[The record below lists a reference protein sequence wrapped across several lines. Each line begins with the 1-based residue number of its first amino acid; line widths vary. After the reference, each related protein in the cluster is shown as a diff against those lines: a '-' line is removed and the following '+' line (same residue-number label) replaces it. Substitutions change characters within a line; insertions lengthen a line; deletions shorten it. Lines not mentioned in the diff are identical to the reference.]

1 MNPLETMELGSTGL
15 KVTRI
20 GLGGAP
26 MGGLFSEVSS
36 ENAFSILETAY
47 ESGIKYFDTAPL
59 YGSGKSESYY
69 GTYLPYVPR
78 NQFVISTKVGRVLK
92 EADRSPC
99 DAVYVNLPEVQV
111 HFDYSRDGILR
122 SIEDSLRRLKL
133 DKIDIALV
141 HDPDDH
147 YEQALKE
154 ALPTLYDLR
163 SEGVITA
170 IGAGMNQWEMMGLFA
185 READCDCFLLAGR
198 YTLLDYSALYEFLP
212 LCESKGIS
220 VILGGPFN
228 SGILASDLRSP
239 TTYFYQD
246 ASENIIEK
254 AKRIKNICDLYSVNL
269 KAAALQF
276 GLMHPAVVST
286 IPGARTSKEVV
297 ENINMIGVDI
307 PSAVWDNLKSEKLIP
322 SNAPTN

>member
-1 MNPLETMELGSTGL
+1 MNPLETMKIGSTGL
-15 KVTRI
+15 EVARI

-26 MGGLFSEVSS
+26 MGGLFTDVASKD
-36 ENAFSILETAY
+36 AFGILKTAY
-47 ESGIKYFDTAPL
+47 ESGMKYFDTAPL

-69 GTYLPYVPR
+69 GTFLPSVQR
-78 NQFVISTKVGRVLK
+78 SEFVISTKVGRVLNK
-92 EADRSPC
+92 TDKSPK
-99 DAVYVNLPEVQV
+99 DEVYVNLPEVEV
-111 HFDYSRDGILR
+111 KFDYSRDGILR

-147 YEQALKE
+147 YEEVLNEAFPALF
-154 ALPTLYDLR
+154 DLR

-170 IGAGMNQWEMMGLFA
+170 IGAGMNQWEMMSDFA
-185 READCDCFLLAGR
+185 KEADIDCFLLAGR
-198 YTLLDYSALYEFLP
+198 YTLLDHSGLEEFLP

-239 TTYFYQD
+239 TTYFYQN
-246 ASENIIEK
+246 ASQEIIGK
-254 AKRIKNICDLYSVNL
+254 ARRIKDICDIYSVDL

-286 IPGARTSKEVV
+286 IPGARSSSEVI
-297 ENINMIGVDI
+297 ENIDMIGVDI
-307 PSAVWDNLKSEKLIP
+307 PPGVWDELKSEDLIP
-322 SNAPTN
+322 SNAPTI